1 MSEDVVIVFKKKNS
15 QKSNGI
21 RIFTEEATRG
31 VLKNF
36 AKLTR
41 KHQCKE
47 GLRSPTSLKN
57 RLWHRRFLV
66 NFAKFSRTPFSR
78 TPLDDCFNRY
88 SKLSKYMDFLPRF
101 RVETGTFFHR
111 LSWNTT
117 DLIYYLSYI
126 SAKKK
131 GVLFSRFEASLVTS
145 QTILLF

>member
-1 MSEDVVIVFKKKNS
+1 MSEDVVIVFKKNS

-21 RIFTEEATRG
+21 RIFTEEATRS

-36 AKLTR
+36 ANLTR

-47 GLRSPTSLKN
+47 DLRSPTSLKN

-66 NFAKFSRTPFSR
+66 NFAKFPRTPFYR

-88 SKLSKYMDFLPRF
+88 SKLSRYMDLLPRF
-101 RVETGTFFHR
+101 RVETDTFLHR

-131 GVLFSRFEASLVTS
+131 SVLFSRFEASLVTS